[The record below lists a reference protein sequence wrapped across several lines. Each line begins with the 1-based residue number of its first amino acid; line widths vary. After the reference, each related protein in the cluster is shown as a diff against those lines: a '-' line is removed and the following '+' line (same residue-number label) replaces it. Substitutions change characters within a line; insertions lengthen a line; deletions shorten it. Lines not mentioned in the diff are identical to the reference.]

1 MRVITVANRKGGTAK
16 TTTVV
21 NLAYGFAQANK
32 RVIVLDLDNQGHVMH
47 GLKALGCVQQSD
59 ITELPLNTFFTSIVK
74 CADNIYAT
82 DVDTCNANTNEEITL
97 DVLRNWCDSE
107 AVTKHFD
114 IVLIDTP
121 PTLSPQLMA
130 ALSAATDI
138 IIPATPLPLASD
150 GVQKLLNACR
160 NAMEERKF
168 RATKLTIL
176 PVMVEQNLK
185 LHRQELSNWYG
196 RYGRSKVLN
205 PIRKSIKLAEAF
217 AENKPVFA
225 YAPNSRGAHD
235 YTELC
240 KQLIG

>member
-1 MRVITVANRKGGTAK
+1 M
-16 TTTVV
+16 
-21 NLAYGFAQANK
+21 
-32 RVIVLDLDNQGHVMH
+32 
-47 GLKALGCVQQSD
+47 S
-59 ITELPLNTFFTSIVK
+59 
-74 CADNIYAT
+74 
-82 DVDTCNANTNEEITL
+82 
-97 DVLRNWCDSE
+97 
-107 AVTKHFD
+107 
-114 IVLIDTP
+114 
-121 PTLSPQLMA
+121 

-160 NAMEERKF
+160 NAMAERKF

-185 LHRQELSNWYG
+185 LHRQELNNWYG
-196 RYGRSKVLN
+196 RYGRSKVLS

>member
-1 MRVITVANRKGGTAK
+1 
-16 TTTVV
+16 
-21 NLAYGFAQANK
+21 
-32 RVIVLDLDNQGHVMH
+32 
-47 GLKALGCVQQSD
+47 
-59 ITELPLNTFFTSIVK
+59 
-74 CADNIYAT
+74 
-82 DVDTCNANTNEEITL
+82 
-97 DVLRNWCDSE
+97 
-107 AVTKHFD
+107 
-114 IVLIDTP
+114 
-121 PTLSPQLMA
+121 MA
-130 ALSAATDI
+130 
-138 IIPATPLPLASD
+138 
-150 GVQKLLNACR
+150 
-160 NAMEERKF
+160 ERKF

-196 RYGRSKVLN
+196 RYGRSKVLS